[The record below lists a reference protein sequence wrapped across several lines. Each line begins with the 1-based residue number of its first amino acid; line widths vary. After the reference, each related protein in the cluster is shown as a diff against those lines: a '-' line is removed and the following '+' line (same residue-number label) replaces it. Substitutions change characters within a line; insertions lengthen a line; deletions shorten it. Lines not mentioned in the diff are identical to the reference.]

1 LLTIVVDML
10 RRRPAAENPPLSAT
24 RTNAVRLVSRSI
36 AASDYPLTRDNASGF
51 NRIIRSRRSLHLPNS
66 TEPAFRGRRPVQEDA
81 MSDLSYVADSLVK
94 TGLRPSRRTVK
105 RAALGLAV
113 ALGVAGAAEFGY
125 GYLTTGRYL
134 ESTDDAYVKADST
147 IISPKVSGY
156 IAQVLVGD
164 NEPVKSGQLLARIDD
179 RDFRTALKQ
188 AQADVAG
195 SEAAVRNLD
204 AQIAL
209 QQPLIEQ
216 GTADIAAAD
225 ANLKFAQ
232 EERARYDDLMRTG
245 SGTIQRAQQTDAAL
259 REKIAQL
266 QHGKSGLLAAERKVD
281 VLTTDRAKAVAQLDR
296 ARAVEQ
302 QAALN
307 LSYTEITAPV
317 DGTVGARSLRVG
329 QYVQAGTQL
338 MAVVP
343 LDAVY
348 VVANF
353 KETQLTHV
361 RNGQPVEIRI
371 DSFHATK
378 LKGHVDSLSPASGL
392 EFALLPPDNATGN
405 FTKIVQ
411 RVPVKIVLDD
421 HSLSGLLRP
430 GMSAEPTVDT
440 KATVLA
446 EREASSKVA
455 ADAASARSHGG

>member
-1 LLTIVVDML
+1 MAI
-10 RRRPAAENPPLSAT
+10 
-24 RTNAVRLVSRSI
+24 
-36 AASDYPLTRDNASGF
+36 
-51 NRIIRSRRSLHLPNS
+51 
-66 TEPAFRGRRPVQEDA
+66 
-81 MSDLSYVADSLVK
+81 SYVADLNTK
-94 TGLRPSRRTVK
+94 KLLRPSRQAIK
-105 RAALGLAV
+105 RAALALAL
-113 ALGVAGAAEFGY
+113 AAGVAGATDFGY

-147 IISPKVSGY
+147 IVSPKVSGY
-156 IAQVLVGD
+156 LAEVLVGD
-164 NEPVKSGQLLARIDD
+164 NETVKAGQVLARIDD
-179 RDFRTALKQ
+179 RDFRTALNQ
-188 AQADVAG
+188 AHADVAG
-195 SEAAVRNLD
+195 AEAAVRNLD

-209 QQPLIEQ
+209 QQPVIAQE
-216 GTADIAAAD
+216 TADVAAAE
-225 ANLKFAQ
+225 ASLQFAS
-232 EERARYDDLMRTG
+232 EEQARYDGLMKSG

-281 VLTTDRAKAVAQLDR
+281 VLTTDRAKAVAQLDH
-296 ARAVEQ
+296 ARAVEA

-307 LSYTEITAPV
+307 LSYTQISAPV
-317 DGTVGARSLRVG
+317 EGTIGARSLRVG
-329 QYVQAGTQL
+329 QFVQAGTQL

-361 RNGQPVEIRI
+361 RDGQPVEIWI
-371 DSFHATK
+371 DSFHNTR
-378 LKGHVDSLSPASGL
+378 LRGHVDSLSPASGL

-421 HSLSGLLRP
+421 HRLTGLLRP
-430 GMSAEPTVDT
+430 GMSAEPVIDT

-446 EREASSKVA
+446 EREPNNRPASHLA
-455 ADAASARSHGG
+455 LARSNGG

>member
-1 LLTIVVDML
+1 M
-10 RRRPAAENPPLSAT
+10 
-24 RTNAVRLVSRSI
+24 
-36 AASDYPLTRDNASGF
+36 
-51 NRIIRSRRSLHLPNS
+51 
-66 TEPAFRGRRPVQEDA
+66 
-81 MSDLSYVADSLVK
+81 
-94 TGLRPSRRTVK
+94 
-105 RAALGLAV
+105 
-113 ALGVAGAAEFGY
+113 
-125 GYLTTGRYL
+125 
-134 ESTDDAYVKADST
+134 
-147 IISPKVSGY
+147 
-156 IAQVLVGD
+156 LVGD
-164 NEPVKSGQLLARIDD
+164 NQPVNAGEVLAHIDD
-179 RDFRTALKQ
+179 RDFRTALAQ
-188 AQADVAG
+188 AHADVAG
-195 SEAAVRNLD
+195 AEAAVRNLD
-204 AQIAL
+204 AQVAL
-209 QQPLIEQ
+209 QQPVIAQ
-216 GTADIAAAD
+216 QTADVAAAE

-232 EERARYDDLMRTG
+232 EEQARYDGLMKTG

-259 REKIAQL
+259 REKTAQL
-266 QHGKSGLLAAERKVD
+266 QHGQSALLAAERKVD

-296 ARAVEQ
+296 ARAVEA

-307 LSYTEITAPV
+307 LSYTQITAPV

-329 QYVQAGTQL
+329 QFVQAGTQL

-371 DSFHATK
+371 DSFHGTR
-378 LKGHVDSLSPASGL
+378 LKGHIDSLSPASGL

-421 HSLSGLLRP
+421 HSLTGLLRP

-446 EREASSKVA
+446 ERDHVKQSRLA
-455 ADAASARSHGG
+455 ADTATARPGS

>member
-1 LLTIVVDML
+1 MAI
-10 RRRPAAENPPLSAT
+10 
-24 RTNAVRLVSRSI
+24 
-36 AASDYPLTRDNASGF
+36 
-51 NRIIRSRRSLHLPNS
+51 
-66 TEPAFRGRRPVQEDA
+66 
-81 MSDLSYVADSLVK
+81 SYVADLNTK
-94 TGLRPSRRTVK
+94 KLLRPSRQAIK
-105 RAALGLAV
+105 RAALALAL
-113 ALGVAGAAEFGY
+113 AAGVAGATDFGY

-147 IISPKVSGY
+147 IVSPKVSGY
-156 IAQVLVGD
+156 LAEVLVGD
-164 NEPVKSGQLLARIDD
+164 NETVKAGQVLARIDD
-179 RDFRTALKQ
+179 RDFRTALNQ
-188 AQADVAG
+188 AHADVAG
-195 SEAAVRNLD
+195 AEAAVRNLD

-209 QQPLIEQ
+209 QQPVIAQE
-216 GTADIAAAD
+216 TADVAAAE
-225 ANLKFAQ
+225 ASLQFAS
-232 EERARYDDLMRTG
+232 EEQARYDGLMKSG

-281 VLTTDRAKAVAQLDR
+281 VLTTGRAKAVAQLDH
-296 ARAVEQ
+296 ARAVEA

-307 LSYTEITAPV
+307 LSYTQISAPV
-317 DGTVGARSLRVG
+317 EGTIGARSLRVG
-329 QYVQAGTQL
+329 QFVQAGTQL

-361 RNGQPVEIRI
+361 RDGQPVEIWI
-371 DSFHATK
+371 DSFHSTR
-378 LKGHVDSLSPASGL
+378 LRGHVDSLSPASGL

-421 HSLSGLLRP
+421 HRLTGLLRP
-430 GMSAEPTVDT
+430 GMSAEPVIDT

-446 EREASSKVA
+446 EREPNNRPASHLA
-455 ADAASARSHGG
+455 LARSNGG